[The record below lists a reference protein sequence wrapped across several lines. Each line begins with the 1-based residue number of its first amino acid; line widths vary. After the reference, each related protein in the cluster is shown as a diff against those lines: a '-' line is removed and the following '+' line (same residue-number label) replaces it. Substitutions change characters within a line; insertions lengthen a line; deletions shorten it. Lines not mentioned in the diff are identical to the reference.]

1 MSTTTIRLPDDLK
14 ARLSKV
20 AKKLGSS
27 SHALI
32 LDAIHALILD
42 AISERV
48 EAEER
53 RSAFLATA
61 EKRYAKLAESGE
73 TISWEDMKGYIKGRT
88 SGKKVNR
95 PNPRKL
101 VR

>member
-1 MSTTTIRLPDDLK
+1 MSTITIRLPYDLK
-14 ARLSKV
+14 ARLSRV

-32 LDAIHALILD
+32 LDT
-42 AISERV
+42 ISERI

-61 EKRYAKLAESGE
+61 EKRHAKLVESGE
-73 TISWEDMKGYIKGRT
+73 TISWEEMKLYLKDRM

-101 VR
+101 TR

>member
-32 LDAIHALILD
+32 LDAI
-42 AISERV
+42 SERV

-53 RSAFLATA
+53 RSAFLTTA

-73 TISWEDMKGYIKGRT
+73 TISWEEMKVYLRNRT

-101 VR
+101 TR

>member
-32 LDAIHALILD
+32 LDAI
-42 AISERV
+42 SERV

-53 RSAFLATA
+53 RSAFLTTA

-73 TISWEDMKGYIKGRT
+73 TISWEEMKVYLRDRT
-88 SGKKVNR
+88 SGKKVKR

-101 VR
+101 TR

>member
-1 MSTTTIRLPDDLK
+1 MSTITIKLADDLK
-14 ARLSKV
+14 AHLSKV

-32 LDAIHALILD
+32 LG

-53 RSAFLATA
+53 RSAIQATA
-61 EKRYAKLAESGE
+61 EKRYAKLAESSE
-73 TISWEDMKGYIKGRT
+73 TISWEEMKLYLKGRM

-101 VR
+101 TR

>member
-1 MSTTTIRLPDDLK
+1 MSTTTIRLPDDLE

-20 AKKLGSS
+20 ATKLGSS
-27 SHALI
+27 SHALT
-32 LDAIHALILD
+32 LD

-48 EAEER
+48 EVEER

-73 TISWEDMKGYIKGRT
+73 MTSWEDMKGYLKGRT
-88 SGKKVNR
+88 SGKNVNR

-101 VR
+101 AR